1 MMCLL
6 NTLKPPQGGSSDY
19 STYSNIDSPEST
31 QSSEASSDSNS
42 DKSPPQLSPQNG
54 KVDPLF
60 VQLPKE
66 NIEAKNPLCTPEM
79 ALLTPQISPE
89 EDSKENNDIV
99 LDNENIVQED
109 KEILPIVRKTVPFT
123 FCNMRQNIFDL
134 KKKRGRKKST
144 FQESVTSKSSTKNFI
159 QNITNTS
166 TPNTNVANATTAM
179 FEKPC
184 PLRKRK
190 APRSESLDVE
200 LLSSK
205 SAKMINEVQHRRHSE
220 IHPISKQDYEDEIIF
235 SDTEENLH
243 LELES
248 NSENEMEELID
259 SKELVESVVDNL
271 LSSVVN
277 SSNIIDL
284 EPQDHLDQDLSIPV
298 MDIFVKT
305 PLSHFECSSCAKSY
319 NFQDSFS
326 FNLKCQTMLITCS
339 QCSRWT
345 LRRIGLKDKIVF

>member
-60 VQLPKE
+60 VQLPTH
-66 NIEAKNPLCTPEM
+66 NNTEAKNPLCSPEM

-144 FQESVTSKSSTKNFI
+144 FQESVTSKSSAKNFI

-166 TPNTNVANATTAM
+166 TPNTNVANATTA
-179 FEKPC
+179 
-184 PLRKRK
+184 
-190 APRSESLDVE
+190 
-200 LLSSK
+200 
-205 SAKMINEVQHRRHSE
+205 IQ
-220 IHPISKQDYEDEIIF
+220 
-235 SDTEENLH
+235 
-243 LELES
+243 
-248 NSENEMEELID
+248 
-259 SKELVESVVDNL
+259 
-271 LSSVVN
+271 
-277 SSNIIDL
+277 
-284 EPQDHLDQDLSIPV
+284 
-298 MDIFVKT
+298 
-305 PLSHFECSSCAKSY
+305 
-319 NFQDSFS
+319 
-326 FNLKCQTMLITCS
+326 
-339 QCSRWT
+339 
-345 LRRIGLKDKIVF
+345 